1 MILIYLIILWFGSG
15 FIIGLI
21 VLLFSILN
29 QGHQFFLK
37 RDLKILL
44 QASKLG
50 FISVYQALKILYQ
63 EFKR

>member
-1 MILIYLIILWFGSG
+1 MILIYLIILWFGCG
-15 FIIGLI
+15 FITGLI
-21 VLLFSILN
+21 VLLFSIFN
-29 QGHQFFLK
+29 QGHQFFTR

-50 FISVYQALKILYQ
+50 FISVYEALKILYQ